1 MTHYLIR
8 KYRVVRLGH
17 CNPFL
22 LSLLLSIIALFC
34 WHQNFLAQSDNPQEP
49 TNAFPYSYYLPLA
62 HAKTD
67 SNQATPVV
75 PEFPI
80 EWDVRLTERGARL
93 IKAQVAPGSGY
104 WRLVKARWYDEA
116 EAQGRHHIFVDLLD
130 PAGQRLTSVPILVR
144 WSDGNANVK
153 TEQKAGESYAA
164 DFAMFT
170 VAPAYAAQPNTD
182 APADRVEGM
191 GLGSIEAPLYTIH
204 TSYGLV
210 WQWSVAGSLPSPT
223 PTLTSTVTVAP
234 TAAIGEDVSP
244 IPSVTPTA
252 TAPVTP
258 TPTLAP
264 SPTSSATP
272 TLLPTATPTPI
283 PTPMPTPIPAVTA
296 IPLVTPTP
304 TGSPLAQGVVVGCQ
318 PDERGSRFEGYVYVN
333 GQPADGY
340 RIVFSYEV
348 NGPWVTQPATSGSGK
363 PGFYT
368 HIISVGVPRVG
379 NWYAWLVDQNRQ
391 RISTDAIF
399 ATNGA
404 NGSCNVVSV
413 NFLK

>member
-1 MTHYLIR
+1 MTHYLTR
-8 KYRVVRLGH
+8 KYEVVRLGH

-22 LSLLLSIIALFC
+22 LSLLLSIIALLC
-34 WHQNFLAQSDNPQEP
+34 WYQNFLAQSDNPQEP

-62 HAKTD
+62 HAKAD
-67 SNQATPVV
+67 SHQTIPVV
-75 PEFPI
+75 PELPI
-80 EWDVRLTERGARL
+80 EWDARLTERGARL

-130 PAGQRLTSVPILVR
+130 SAGQRLTNVPLVVH
-144 WSDGNANVK
+144 WADDKANMK

-210 WQWSVAGSLPSPT
+210 WQWSVASSLPSPT
-223 PTLTSTVTVAP
+223 PTVTITVTATP
-234 TAAIGEDVSP
+234 TVDIGEDVSP
-244 IPSVTPTA
+244 IPSVTPTPTA
-252 TAPVTP
+252 TLSVTVTA
-258 TPTLAP
+258 TPTLTP

-272 TLLPTATPTPI
+272 TLLPTATPTPLLT
-283 PTPMPTPIPAVTA
+283 PTPTA
-296 IPLVTPTP
+296 TATPLVTPTP
-304 TGSPLAQGVVVGCQ
+304 TGPPLAQGVVVGCQ

-340 RIVFSYEV
+340 RIVFSYEA

-368 HIISVGVPRVG
+368 HIISVGVPRAG

-399 ATNGA
+399 TTNGA